1 MSADRQPPRWQ
12 SLRDAA
18 AASMVP
24 NADPQAPATRQ
35 PATESTRA
43 RQPAAERTSARQAR
57 AAAKAVLAGLDRRVR
72 EALRVRRA
80 AARPLPAGASPSG
93 ASPDSRRRTDLRLV
107 PAALLVW
114 GTALAGGW
122 LSPAALAVL
131 CAALAAAAG
140 LLLLPRGR
148 RRTVAARSLRG
159 TVAAALLL
167 SCAAGAHAA
176 VASVPRHDG
185 AVAEAVAAGASVVAE
200 IEVNG
205 MPRRL
210 ATPGRVGLS
219 ERWAVPAT
227 LLVLVFDGR
236 RVEARARLLVLGG
249 ADWGAAAS
257 GDRIRATGK
266 LKPAGPGEA
275 EAGMLSAS
283 SVPVRLAA
291 AGGWDSA
298 PAGLRSS
305 FSAAAAGLPGDAKG
319 LLPGMVTGDTGAL
332 DPQLA
337 AAMKTVGMTHLTAV
351 SGANCSLVLGVL
363 LLAARGLRLPRPAAA
378 GLARGGLGLFV
389 LMLGPDA
396 SVLRAACMG
405 TIGLSALVFGRAG
418 RGLSL
423 LCVASTGLLLA
434 EPALAADF
442 GFLLSVL
449 ATLGIVVAGRPI
461 MGWLPA
467 AVPRTVAAG
476 LAVPLSAQLFCGP
489 VIVLLQPQFSSYAL
503 PANLAAAALVAPV
516 TVAGTAAV
524 PLVPLVPGLAALP
537 IAVAGTFATAVAG
550 IARYFAALPGAALPW
565 PEGAYGSATMAALS
579 VLSLAGV
586 WLVTHPAHAGP
597 LLLKV
602 QGRIV
607 LFLGQV
613 LDRKTRPPG
622 TARSGAGRWAG
633 QWGRQG
639 ARPRTGP
646 GRRGLVDRPR
656 RGRLRVC
663 KPTFRRN
670 HEWLLPRPNAP
681 GRRRRRPPPG
691 AM

>member
-1 MSADRQPPRWQ
+1 MSTDPQPRRWQ

-18 AASMVP
+18 AASMAP
-24 NADPQAPATRQ
+24 NTAAPEPASRRVTPSQAAATARAILAGTAHQ
-35 PATESTRA
+35 IREVLRAGQAGA
-43 RQPAAERTSARQAR
+43 RQR
-57 AAAKAVLAGLDRRVR
+57 
-72 EALRVRRA
+72 
-80 AARPLPAGASPSG
+80 PSG
-93 ASPDSRRRTDLRLV
+93 RSAGSRRRTDLRLV
-107 PAALLVW
+107 PAAVLVW
-114 GTALAGGW
+114 GTALAGGG
-122 LSPAALAVL
+122 LAPPALAAL
-131 CAALAAAAG
+131 CAGLAAAAG
-140 LLLLPRGR
+140 LLLLPRR
-148 RRTVAARSLRG
+148 RHRQAAARSLRG
-159 TVAAALLL
+159 TAAAGLLLLPRRRHRQAAARSLRGTAAAALLL

-176 VASVPRHDG
+176 VASVPRHEG

-200 IEVNG
+200 IEVSG

-210 ATPGRVGLS
+210 ATPGRSGLS
-219 ERWAVPAT
+219 DRWAVPAT
-227 LLVLVFDGR
+227 LRVLIFDGR
-236 RVEARARLLVLGG
+236 RVEAHAGLLVLGG
-249 ADWGAAAS
+249 AEWGDAAS
-257 GDRIRATGK
+257 GQRLRTTGK

-275 EAGMLSAS
+275 DAGMLSAS

-291 AGGWDSA
+291 TAGWDRA

-305 FSAAAAGLPGDAKG
+305 FSAASAGLPGDAKG
-319 LLPGMVTGDTGAL
+319 LLPGMVTGDTEAL

-363 LLAARGLRLPRPAAA
+363 LLAARSLRFTRPAAA
-378 GLARGGLGLFV
+378 GLALGGLGMFV
-389 LMLGPDA
+389 LMVGPDA

-405 TIGLSALVFGRAG
+405 AIGLSALVFGRAG

-423 LCVASTGLLLA
+423 LCVASTALLLA

-461 MGWLPA
+461 MGWVPSV
-467 AVPRTVAAG
+467 VPRAVAAG
-476 LAVPLSAQLFCGP
+476 FAVPLSAQLFCGP

-524 PLVPLVPGLAALP
+524 PLVPLVPALAAVP
-537 IAVAGTFATAVAG
+537 IAVAGTFAAGVAG

-579 VLSLAGV
+579 GLSLAGV
-586 WLVTHPAHAGP
+586 WLVSHPAAAVR
-597 LLLKV
+597 LLLKL
-602 QGRIV
+602 QERTA
-607 LFLGQV
+607 LFLGRV
-613 LDRKTRPPG
+613 LDRKADPPVS
-622 TARSGAGRWAG
+622 AHSWAGRWTRRRPG
-633 QWGRQG
+633 Q
-639 ARPRTGP
+639 
-646 GRRGLVDRPR
+646 RGLVHRPR

-663 KPTFRRN
+663 KPTSRRN

-681 GRRRRRPPPG
+681 GPRLRRPPPG